1 MAGEP
6 ASTELLDCIGL
17 YCPNPIIQTSKRL
30 KELSSGNVLEVVAD
44 DETFPKDIPEW
55 CEKMGYEL
63 LELRTEGDEFHALI
77 RKP

>member
-1 MAGEP
+1 MAEEP
-6 ASTELLDCIGL
+6 GSRDFLDCIGL

-30 KELSSGNVLEVVAD
+30 RELSAGSVLEVAAD
-44 DETFPKDIPEW
+44 DETFPKDIPDW

-63 LELRTEGDEFHALI
+63 VELRNEGDEFRAVI